1 METRGSRVSL
11 RFSGGQVP
19 ISRLIVMWE
28 LPTCAVAKAGVHQ
41 GHLAVNELALN
52 LNAEGDE
59 TKSNSQ
65 GNAGG

>member
-1 METRGSRVSL
+1 
-11 RFSGGQVP
+11 
-19 ISRLIVMWE
+19 MWE